1 MTLKTRENAMAENY
15 FGLTDVGQVRS
26 NNEDTFIAQKTADN
40 RYIIASVIDGVGG
53 YAGGEVA
60 AALAREEIIKHMN
73 SGNSDIV
80 PAMINAFK
88 QASKTIYDR
97 KRQEKELESMACVAT
112 LAMVDVE
119 SNKFYYAHVGDTR
132 LYLLRDGSLVKI
144 SKDHSFVGFLEDS
157 GRLSESAAMNHP
169 KRNEINKAL
178 GFDVLIDTDDAYIE
192 TGESPFLSGDMLLL
206 CSDGLTDLVD
216 KDGIVSIIT
225 QNTSLQEKASQL
237 IKAANNNGGK
247 DNVTVVLV
255 QNTKMAQSVTATMPT
270 PLVKKKSV
278 ENTVVTTAQTPV
290 TKEET
295 KPVEAPAKKSNVLA
309 TILGVLC
316 LLLLASSVWLYL
328 QWQSKAATVT
338 QTTETVV
345 AQQKKN
351 RNPQEIKLQDAID
364 KATGDTVIL
373 SDTAF
378 KQPVIISDTL
388 QIKRD
393 TLYLKGNIVL
403 QRDSSYSGPAIL
415 IANNCKTMVLE
426 GMKFQNFDTAI
437 FLNNNEFYLRHVQFV
452 NCKQAVQNVFSFA
465 KDKMITSAFPY
476 LTYRA
481 DSVITA
487 TPKPNGTR

>member
-80 PAMINAFK
+80 PTMINAFK
-88 QASKTIYDR
+88 LASKTIYNR

-112 LAMVDVE
+112 LAMVDAE
-119 SNKFYYAHVGDTR
+119 NNKFYYAHVGDTR

-316 LLLLASSVWLYL
+316 LLLLAISVWLYF
-328 QWQSKAATVT
+328 QWQSKGATVT
-338 QTTETVV
+338 QTAEPMVT
-345 AQQKKN
+345 QQKN
-351 RNPQEIKLQDAID
+351 RNPQEIKLQEAID
-364 KATGDTVIL
+364 NATGDTVIL
-373 SDTAF
+373 SDTVF

-388 QIKRD
+388 HIKRD
-393 TLYLKGNIVL
+393 TLYLKGNITL
-403 QRDSSYSGPAIL
+403 KRDSSYSGPAMVV
-415 IANNCKTMVLE
+415 ANNCKTMVLE
-426 GMKFQNFDTAI
+426 GITFKDFDTAI
-437 FLNNNEFYLRHVQFV
+437 SLNNNEFYLRHVQFV

-465 KDKMITSAFPY
+465 KHKMITSAFPY

-481 DSVITA
+481 DSVTTA
-487 TPKPNGTR
+487 TPKPNGSR